1 MRLTGFARGFET
13 ASRAINSYQENKRA
27 QENHD
32 LAKQRVADQKKTMD
46 GAMRAQG
53 NYSSPGLDPNGDI
66 FMGADSDLARSK
78 AQAEAAQGIAP
89 PAAAPMRY
97 TDADR
102 AMTDMRLAR
111 DSGDIQA
118 FQTAS
123 GKMRNARIGDITARV
138 MRMGDADV
146 MKQVSLLNTNDS
158 NVPMVV
164 GMPDKQ
170 GNVKAFVTGEGGAAT
185 RELNLTPIQM
195 RQMVLSNEL
204 ANAGFGDEAF
214 RVGTAVDKQVAEM
227 TFKTAE
233 LANKKLQSDNQHQIQ
248 LGNLAVAQGNLG
260 VNQQRASNEAAAA
273 DRNYGLAVRGMGIRE
288 EELRLKKEEAKNGG
302 GTSLYMRTDRDGGP
316 DTIYDNKT
324 KRPLYRQDGAGSI
337 IPLNDNP
344 MQTDAKAAA
353 LAKAAG
359 ITSQP
364 RRMPDGT
371 VVWGYFVPG
380 DPEPYASL
388 EAAMAG
394 AKTAKPAK
402 PAMRGAQGSW

>member
-1 MRLTGFARGFET
+1 MRLTGFARGFDV
-13 ASRAINSYQENKRA
+13 ADSAINKYQENKRA

-32 LAKQRVADQKKTMD
+32 LAKQRAADQKQAMD
-46 GAMRAQG
+46 AAIRAQG

-66 FMGADSDLARSK
+66 FMGADS
-78 AQAEAAQGIAP
+78 
-89 PAAAPMRY
+89 PAAHAVAAKQAADGTVPAIAPMRY
-97 TDADR
+97 TDSDR
-102 AMTDMRLAR
+102 AMTAMRLA
-111 DSGDIQA
+111 SAAGDTDA
-118 FQTAS
+118 FKAAS
-123 GKMRNARIGDITARV
+123 SQMRAARISDITSTV
-138 MRMGDADV
+138 MRMADADV

-227 TFKTAE
+227 AFKRTE
-233 LANKKLQSDNQHQIQ
+233 LANKRLQADRQYDVQR
-248 LGNLAVAQGNLG
+248 GNLAVAQGNLA
-260 VNQQRASNEAAAA
+260 VNQQRATNEAASA
-273 DRNYGLAVRGMGIRE
+273 DRNYGLAERGMRVRE
-288 EELRLKKEEAKNGG
+288 ADLELRKEKDKNGG
-302 GTSLYMRTDRDGGP
+302 GTSLYMRTARDGGP
-316 DTIYDNKT
+316 DTIYDTKT
-324 KRPLYRQDGAGSI
+324 KRPLYRQDGEGNI

-353 LAKAAG
+353 LAKSAG

-388 EAAMAG
+388 DAAMAG
-394 AKTAKPAK
+394 AKSAKPTK

>member
-1 MRLTGFARGFET
+1 MRGLGGLAEGLALGLDMRRKIDADSEVKRQREET
-13 ASRAINSYQENKRA
+13 RAA
-27 QENHD
+27 
-32 LAKQRVADQKKTMD
+32 MD

-66 FMGADSDLARSK
+66 FMGADS
-78 AQAEAAQGIAP
+78 
-89 PAAAPMRY
+89 PAAHAVAAKQAADGTAPAIAPMRY
-97 TDADR
+97 TDSDR
-102 AMTDMRLAR
+102 AMDAMRMAR
-111 DSGDIQA
+111 ASGDVAA
-118 FQTAS
+118 FKTAS
-123 GKMRNARIGDITARV
+123 GQMRNARISDITSTV
-138 MRMGDADV
+138 MRMADADV

-170 GNVKAFVTGEGGAAT
+170 GNVKAFITGDGGAAT

-227 TFKTAE
+227 TFKRAE
-233 LANKKLQSDNQHQIQ
+233 IDRKRLQADRQYDVQR
-248 LGNLAVAQGNLG
+248 GNLAVAQGNLA
-260 VNQQRASNEAAAA
+260 VNQQRATNEAASA
-273 DRNYGLAVRGMGIRE
+273 DRNYGLAERGLRVRE
-288 EELRLKKEEAKNGG
+288 EDLELRKEKAKNGG

-316 DTIYDNKT
+316 DIIYDAKT
-324 KRPLYRQDGAGSI
+324 KRPLYRQDGEGSI

-353 LAKAAG
+353 LAKSAG

-388 EAAMAG
+388 DAAMAG
-394 AKTAKPAK
+394 AKSAKPAK